1 MGSRASVS
9 CLSISPCT
17 KLVTSG
23 QKDNTIVLWDTS
35 TRCRK
40 HMLFGHTGSVTCTDV
55 DAHKVVSGSN
65 DRTVKVGKTYM
76 YQYCK
81 TAIKHGGAIK
91 LWAFW
96 GGSF

>member
-81 TAIKHGGAIK
+81 TAIKH
-91 LWAFW
+91 
-96 GGSF
+96 